1 MSCDILGTQ
10 SKIVLSL
17 GDANGTSIMLD
28 VRLQITVWQERKG
41 VLSVVTGGVIKI
53 DVKQLD

>member
-53 DVKQLD
+53 DVKPLD